1 MNHVIYCTVYAI
13 CENLKLIMSRSSSE
27 IEIVFYM
34 WYLWLVLGS
43 KVHYMVVLAKCQLYP
58 DLLVQT
64 VTTTDWSWLGVWKP
78 QNTKWFG
85 SWSESNKLTHWATTT
100 TLLHW
105 QQWGKF
111 IVLRSSNRNTI
122 VYDRNNHCGMQ
133 IKACTDKSPMALSLC
148 VFKV

>member
-1 MNHVIYCTVYAI
+1 MNHGIYCTVYAI

-64 VTTTDWSWLGVWKP
+64 VTTTDWSWLGV
-78 QNTKWFG
+78 
-85 SWSESNKLTHWATTT
+85 
-100 TLLHW
+100 
-105 QQWGKF
+105 
-111 IVLRSSNRNTI
+111 
-122 VYDRNNHCGMQ
+122 
-133 IKACTDKSPMALSLC
+133 
-148 VFKV
+148 